1 MYTYQVSSLWVM
13 GKSVNMLQNAVEGD
27 CLYFLEHNSYKN
39 CSIDMTFYK
48 DKLEQLDCVHTKFQ
62 FSRSS
67 GTSLVCCRIL

>member
-1 MYTYQVSSLWVM
+1 MCLKVF
-13 GKSVNMLQNAVEGD
+13 KSRKWARGCIRCTRGYL
-27 CLYFLEHNSYKN
+27 LEHNSYKN

-48 DKLEQLDCVHTKFQ
+48 DKLQQLDCVHTKFQ